1 MPIIKTLSES
11 KLQSLR
17 GFSKLFCQLAND
29 TAQATSS
36 LIDLNWNINGEG
48 IAKTGKDLDFIVEE
62 IIRGVPKYRPRD
74 EKKKRSANG
83 TSSYVPQLC

>member
-1 MPIIKTLSES
+1 LE
-11 KLQSLR
+11 
-17 GFSKLFCQLAND
+17 ND
-29 TAQATSS
+29 TAQTTSS

-74 EKKKRSANG
+74 EK
-83 TSSYVPQLC
+83 